1 MNRPV
6 TERRQTLLDHMV
18 EVGNNIKFSEMKL
31 VTKKSELSD
40 MIKDVLQQGL
50 EGKSQ
55 ILGTILVRCYVSGTH
70 CRKKLFSGIH
80 FVCRLF
86 TQNKM
91 AYLC

>member
-55 ILGTILVRCYVSGTH
+55 ILGTILVRCYISGTH
-70 CRKKLFSGIH
+70 CKKKLLFSGIH
-80 FVCRLF
+80 FECRL
-86 TQNKM
+86 
-91 AYLC
+91 

>member
-55 ILGTILVRCYVSGTH
+55 ILGTILVRCY
-70 CRKKLFSGIH
+70 
-80 FVCRLF
+80 
-86 TQNKM
+86 
-91 AYLC
+91 

>member
-70 CRKKLFSGIH
+70 SKKKLLISGIR
-80 FVCRLF
+80 FVCRL
-86 TQNKM
+86 
-91 AYLC
+91 

>member
-70 CRKKLFSGIH
+70 CRKMLRDHYVWSSHIS
-80 FVCRLF
+80 
-86 TQNKM
+86 
-91 AYLC
+91 